1 MSFRSAQFLGEDK
14 GRQMQSYMSYNGGE
28 AEHQGVT
35 GEELTRNGRARPYSE
50 ITGNTEVA
58 AKNSTEGK

>member
-1 MSFRSAQFLGEDK
+1 
-14 GRQMQSYMSYNGGE
+14 MQSYMSYNGGE

-35 GEELTRNGRARPYSE
+35 GELARNGRAQPYSY
-50 ITGNTEVA
+50 ITDSTEVA

>member
-1 MSFRSAQFLGEDK
+1 MAFRSSQFLGEDK
-14 GRQMQSYMSYNGGE
+14 GGQMQSYMSYNGGE
-28 AEHQGVT
+28 AEHQGVA
-35 GEELTRNGRARPYSE
+35 GEELARNGRARPYSY

>member
-14 GRQMQSYMSYNGGE
+14 GGQMQSYMNYNGGE

-35 GEELTRNGRARPYSE
+35 EELTRNGRARPYSE

-58 AKNSTEGK
+58 AKNSTERK